1 MSEAE
6 IRRVLDIAAE
16 LSSSFE
22 KPDAL
27 DQVRRKKSDLVLGL
41 GSRAKQAV
49 PEQAGEVV
57 RGFNLRNV
65 SLLSSA
71 ASRYRIG
78 DNERPAPR
86 PRPALVANEAM
97 CGPPPQA
104 MLRKS
109 GRGIFLSLFACVM
122 LPTVAL
128 GCYYYCFAADQ
139 YVSEF
144 RFSLSRGRPVLPA
157 APDTSTTTGPGTA
170 LAGASAVAA
179 AAGLPQTFIVS
190 DYLVSRQAVD
200 DLQARINVKAMY
212 ARDDLGWW
220 ERFDL
225 AQPDEA
231 FVEHFQRYVRS
242 SYDPVSGIAVGSV
255 RAYRAGD
262 AYLIAKT
269 LAELA
274 EKLVNDIDDR
284 SYAQA
289 IRFAESEVESAERTL
304 GDVNS
309 RLLAYRTKQ
318 AAVDPQNSAAANN
331 IALSQSLQASL
342 ANLLTRLNSQPA
354 LDPDS
359 PSAKSYMTQIAA
371 AKNELAKIE
380 SQIAGDGPPS
390 PELALMIGHYEDL
403 IFDQQTWQNILLQA
417 RHALEAARVNASAQH
432 LYVTPY
438 VLPGLPASSTYPNR
452 PVKTLFAGMIF
463 FALWSAGRLLYR
475 SVRD

>member
-22 KPDAL
+22 KPDTLGQIKRKPSNLAL
-27 DQVRRKKSDLVLGL
+27 DLGN
-41 GSRAKQAV
+41 RAFKAM
-49 PEQAGEVV
+49 PEQADEGV
-57 RGFNLRNV
+57 RGFSLRSV

-71 ASRYRIG
+71 PSRHRI
-78 DNERPAPR
+78 DENNRPTPR
-86 PRPALVANEAM
+86 PRPALVASEAM
-97 CGPPPQA
+97 CGPYRQA
-104 MLRKS
+104 RLRKS
-109 GRGIFLSLFACVM
+109 GRGIFLSLFACVI

-128 GCYYYCFAADQ
+128 GGYYYRFAADQ

-144 RFSLSRGRPVLPA
+144 RFSLSRGGPVLPA
-157 APDTSTTTGPGTA
+157 PPGTSTATGSGKA
-170 LAGASAVAA
+170 LAGASAAGEV
-179 AAGLPQTFIVS
+179 AGLPQTFIVS

-225 AQPDEA
+225 AQPHET
-231 FVEHFQRYVRS
+231 FVEHFRRYVHS

-274 EKLVNDIDDR
+274 EKLVNDINDR
-284 SYAQA
+284 SYAPA
-289 IRFAESEVESAERTL
+289 IRFAETEVESAERTL
-304 GDVNS
+304 ADVNS

-371 AKNELAKIE
+371 AKDELAKIE

-390 PELALMIGHYEDL
+390 PEVASMIGHYEDL
-403 IFDQQTWQNILLQA
+403 IFDQQTWQNIVIQA
-417 RHALEAARVNASAQH
+417 RQAREAARVNASAQH

-438 VLPGLPASSTYPNR
+438 VLPALPASSTYPNR

-463 FALWSAGRLLYR
+463 FALWLAGRLLYR